1 MKRSAG
7 FTLIELMI
15 TVVIVTILVAIALP
29 SYQAHMIRAIRSA
42 GQQFL
47 LDIAQRQEQY
57 FLDVRWYASGTA
69 TTSTAGSITMSIP
82 DTVAAKYQA
91 PSFTVPVQAANT
103 PASYVVCISPQAGS
117 TVANDGKLCI
127 NNSGQRW
134 RSVTTATTYDSSKDC
149 TWENTRCTPAP

>member
-57 FLDVRWYASGTA
+57 FLDARWYAAGIA
-69 TTSTAGSITMSIP
+69 ATSTAGI
-82 DTVAAKYQA
+82 
-91 PSFTVPVQAANT
+91 
-103 PASYVVCISPQAGS
+103 CISTGNWRP
-117 TVANDGKLCI
+117 K
-127 NNSGQRW
+127 NSARSRPPSSVHGAPKKSSRW
-134 RSVTTATTYDSSKDC
+134 SAASK
-149 TWENTRCTPAP
+149 N